1 MSYYSQGQNMPQL
14 SHISHITFLIIEF
27 VQGCNDMCRW
37 LYPSWVGEKMDWA
50 WPLRKILIHGK
61 LNSLVFHSSFLTG
74 SAVLIVI
81 EFCMYAQCSISEKTI
96 GGSLFCFQWL
106 PSARKK
112 GSFKG
117 LQARPLSCSYCLKCW
132 CPWLG
137 HRWCQAFCQLWL
149 AKWDWG
155 VCT

>member
-1 MSYYSQGQNMPQL
+1 MSYYYSQGQNMPQL
-14 SHISHITFLIIEF
+14 SHITFLIIEF

-37 LYPSWVGEKMDWA
+37 LYPSWVGEKMDRACMTSKKNFYSWKA
-50 WPLRKILIHGK
+50 IFLGFPQFF
-61 LNSLVFHSSFLTG
+61 LNW
-74 SAVLIVI
+74 I
-81 EFCMYAQCSISEKTI
+81 CSIDCHWILYVCTVFKKAI

-106 PSARKK
+106 PSARKR

-117 LQARPLSCSYCLKCW
+117 LQVRPLSCSYCLKCW

-137 HRWCQAFCQLWL
+137 HRWCQACCQLWL

>member
-14 SHISHITFLIIEF
+14 SHISHITFSIIEF

-37 LYPSWVGEKMDWA
+37 LYPSWVGEKMDRA

-81 EFCMYAQCSISEKTI
+81 EFCMYAQCSKSEKTI

-106 PSARKK
+106 PSARKR

-117 LQARPLSCSYCLKCW
+117 LQVRPLSCSYCLKCW